1 MLFSLERVLTVCGY
15 FSSVIVQV
23 KIFTMPAKSGK
34 TGGKGKAPKAPKAPR
49 VKGAKKGRRK
59 AVRSWSLYIFKVLKQ
74 VHSDTGISNRAMSIM
89 NSFINDIFDRLATEA
104 GTENSAYYSC
114 SRKSLFSC
122 NSSIAFP
129 SIQHREARQNQQD
142 KDADFPRDPDGGE
155 ADPSR

>member
-1 MLFSLERVLTVCGY
+1 MDSQPFRRY
-15 FSSVIVQV
+15 FSTDRVPI

-104 GTENSAYYSC
+104 GLYLCIVFRSYF
-114 SRKSLFSC
+114 LFL
-122 NSSIAFP
+122 
-129 SIQHREARQNQQD
+129 
-142 KDADFPRDPDGGE
+142 
-155 ADPSR
+155 